1 MMPRKKRIALAIAI
15 PSIIVI
21 IIIITGILL
30 YLNTDMFKSNKT
42 LFFKYFGKNSEN
54 IKEIEEIFES
64 TEYEKNLQNNKYTD
78 DINIKV
84 NYTNNLQTT
93 SEDNS
98 LSLIHI

>member
-42 LFFKYFGKNSEN
+42 LFLN
-54 IKEIEEIFES
+54 IL
-64 TEYEKNLQNNKYTD
+64 EKILKT
-78 DINIKV
+78 
-84 NYTNNLQTT
+84 
-93 SEDNS
+93 
-98 LSLIHI
+98 